1 MITTPTLNRGDLADA
16 TERALS
22 LCPDLHCPRAVVN
35 ALCDA
40 NLSVFAIG
48 GRALGDAIEAE
59 RERRRRSDTFISLGD
74 ATAKVVAEI
83 ERKEA

>member
-1 MITTPTLNRGDLADA
+1 MITTPALNRGDLAEA

-59 RERRRRSDTFISLGD
+59 RRRRADTFTSLGD
-74 ATAKVVAEI
+74 VAAKVVAEI
-83 ERKEA
+83 GSADP

>member
-48 GRALGDAIEAE
+48 GRALGDALEA
-59 RERRRRSDTFISLGD
+59 ERRRRADTFTIPGD
-74 ATAKVVAEI
+74 AAKAVVAKI
-83 ERKEA
+83 EV